1 MRFELKGAYRLIL
14 DLIYMQS
21 GKLPDDA
28 RYISGLLGCSVK
40 KWNAMRLELLSL
52 GKIVCEGGVLTNLRA
67 ITELETLGRFQ
78 DKQSVNAS
86 RPRKINDLPEPR
98 PSHTEPDTD
107 SSKRDTNV
115 SPKKSNGTRI
125 PDGFEPDLGWAQ
137 DNGLSHSQALF
148 EQSQFKDY
156 WTAKAGAAATKKD
169 WPATW
174 RTWVRNSVQRQASK
188 PSYQKPNSLNGKP
201 TRNDVL
207 REMRERLENGRLSND
222 SNPGFD
228 GDDVRLLPF
237 TGGTR

>member
-21 GKLPDDA
+21 GKLPDDS

-40 KWNAMRLELLSL
+40 KWNSLRLELLSL

-107 SSKRDTNV
+107 IVKRDTNV

-125 PDGFEPDLGWAQ
+125 PDGFEPDLRWAEE
-137 DNGLSHSQALF
+137 NGLNPSQAIF
-148 EQSQFKDY
+148 ESSQFKDY

-174 RTWVRNSVQRQASK
+174 RTWVRNSVHRQAAKQSYPK
-188 PSYQKPNSLNGKP
+188 PKSQTPG
-201 TRNDVL
+201 DVM
-207 REMRERLENGRLSND
+207 REMMNGSERQNPNGYLENNERPATFNDIRLI
-222 SNPGFD
+222 PG
-228 GDDVRLLPF
+228 
-237 TGGTR
+237 TGWGG